1 MSVRRHRLA
10 VRWMLTSPEAI
21 NVRTVP
27 EAINVRTVPEAINVR
42 AVPEAIR

>member
-10 VRWMLTSPEAI
+10 LRCMPTSPEAI

-27 EAINVRTVPEAINVR
+27 EAFNVRTVPEAIR
-42 AVPEAIR
+42 